1 MARKSALRKLK
12 PGALELVAEVAFGG
26 QHIIIEREGKSTGG
40 HGEHRG
46 ESGIPGTTGPCFIAP
61 SQGRFLSSGRSVEG
75 YSDEEMDKIE
85 IDDNLR
91 DRRKRY
97 RSVLLTWSRNVSAGH
112 RYFK

>member
-1 MARKSALRKLK
+1 
-12 PGALELVAEVAFGG
+12 
-26 QHIIIEREGKSTGG
+26 
-40 HGEHRG
+40 
-46 ESGIPGTTGPCFIAP
+46 
-61 SQGRFLSSGRSVEG
+61 
-75 YSDEEMDKIE
+75 MDKIE